1 MSKMMMQWVRL
12 LAAVL
17 VAVMAPLS
25 GLQAETRDLG
35 QGVQLQGNFVQ
46 GGLVTG
52 TAPKNLQV
60 QFQQRKLLRNSDGL
74 FVLGF
79 NRDDA
84 TQQQLVIIQGDGRQQ
99 TLPFT
104 ISAREYDVQKVNGVP
119 ARTVNP
125 DPKDM
130 ARIEKE
136 TAQVAEAREAAA
148 AQAFFKNGFVWPV
161 KGPVSGVYGSQRIF
175 NGEPRS
181 PHFGVDLAVPAGT
194 PIFAP
199 ADGVITLAEKDL
211 FFSGGTIILDHGMGI
226 NSGYLHMSK
235 LLVKKGDKV
244 KQGQKIG
251 LVGSSGRATGPHLCW
266 RLNWYQSRLDPQL
279 VTVTPKP

>member
-1 MSKMMMQWVRL
+1 MKTVKNIAAMLTLL
-12 LAAVL
+12 LATL
-17 VAVMAPLS
+17 GS
-25 GLQAETRDLG
+25 LQAETRDLG
-35 QGVQLQGNFVQ
+35 HGVQLQGNFIP
-46 GGLVTG
+46 GGMVTG
-52 TAPKNLQV
+52 TAPGNVQV
-60 QFQQRKLLRNSDGL
+60 QFQQRKLLRSADGL

-84 TQQQLVIIQGDGRQQ
+84 TQQQLVIMQDDGKQQ

-136 TAQVAEAREAAA
+136 IQQVAQARETVSP
-148 AQAFFKNGFVWPV
+148 QAFFKNGFVWPV

-181 PHFGVDLAVPAGT
+181 PHFGVDLAVKAGT
-194 PIFAP
+194 QIVAP
-199 ADGVITLAEKDL
+199 ADGVIRLAEKDL

-235 LLVKKGDKV
+235 LLVKTGDTV
-244 KQGQKIG
+244 KQGQPIG

-279 VTVTPKP
+279 VTPTKKPQ

>member
-1 MSKMMMQWVRL
+1 MMLKTTAFLFFLL
-12 LAAVL
+12 LAA
-17 VAVMAPLS
+17 
-25 GLQAETRDLG
+25 GLHAETRDLDHG
-35 QGVQLQGNFVQ
+35 IQLQGQFVQ
-46 GGLVTG
+46 GGMVTG
-52 TAPKNLQV
+52 TAPAAVTV
-60 QFQQRKLLRNSDGL
+60 QFQNRTLPRASDGL

-79 NRDDA
+79 NRDDPPE
-84 TQQQLVIIQGDGRQQ
+84 QQLVLIDAKGNRQSVLFSIRQ
-99 TLPFT
+99 R
-104 ISAREYDVQKVNGVP
+104 AYDVQKVNGVP
-119 ARTVNP
+119 PRTVNP

-130 ARIEKE
+130 ARIERE
-136 TAQVAEAREAAA
+136 TAQVAQAREAVSTLP
-148 AQAFFKNGFVWPV
+148 FFSKGFRWPV